1 MICLYC
7 ARWKLD
13 WICSWLIC
21 VAGLLV
27 EGWKEEEERDKEMR
41 RQQRMLG
48 GGAKLQNEES

>member
-13 WICSWLIC
+13 WICSWLIR

-27 EGWKEEEERDKEMR
+27 EGWKEEEESDKKNETAEDV
-41 RQQRMLG
+41 G
-48 GGAKLQNEES
+48 GC